1 MLDILFDRG
10 KAHASEDAEELLM
23 RYQVVQRSMEKNSAN
38 LTDEWYIDQQI
49 TAELEKFNLLPDNE
63 MVEVRKLWND
73 CMGPSRTKLQALS
86 VVIDPRIWELKS
98 QTVLKLDD
106 RLMKRADGASLRRI
120 GQQDD

>member
-1 MLDILFDRG
+1 
-10 KAHASEDAEELLM
+10 
-23 RYQVVQRSMEKNSAN
+23 MEKNSAN

-86 VVIDPRIWELKS
+86 VVIDPLIWELES
-98 QTVLKLDD
+98 Q
-106 RLMKRADGASLRRI
+106 
-120 GQQDD
+120 